1 MAVPKRKISRTR
13 RGKRR
18 AHQGLEIPGRSL
30 CTNCGEAKAPHE
42 VCPHCGY
49 YKNREVIKAEEE

>member
-1 MAVPKRKISRTR
+1 M
-13 RGKRR
+13 
-18 AHQGLEIPGRSL
+18 PGRSL

-49 YKNREVIKAEEE
+49 YKNREVVKIEEE

>member
-1 MAVPKRKISRTR
+1 MALPKRKISRTR

-18 AHQGLEIPGRSL
+18 AHQGLAEPGRSL